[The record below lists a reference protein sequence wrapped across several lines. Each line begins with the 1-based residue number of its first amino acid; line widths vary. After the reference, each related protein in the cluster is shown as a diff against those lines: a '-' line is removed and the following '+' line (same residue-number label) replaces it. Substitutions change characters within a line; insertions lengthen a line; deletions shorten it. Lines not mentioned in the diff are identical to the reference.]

1 MEPEEAGAAS
11 PGQRPGEDVETAGG
25 AAPPA
30 QGTPVEGG
38 GFMSR
43 PVVRVAAVAVV
54 LALSVAIYLFRDR
67 FASLAAVGYPGIFL
81 VSLLANATIVLPAP
95 SIFLVFSMGSALP
108 FYWVGL
114 SAGVGEALGELTGYT
129 LGVSGRAVIEKRET
143 YERLRRWMQR
153 RGALTVFVLSTI
165 PNPIVDL
172 AGIAAGSLR
181 YPLWRFLL
189 FCWLGKTIKS
199 LAIAWAGSQ
208 SIKAI
213 EPFLR

>member
-1 MEPEEAGAAS
+1 MEPEEADAAS
-11 PGQRPGEDVETAGG
+11 TDWAGEGGDTVGDKPPPAPSPPGE
-25 AAPPA
+25 
-30 QGTPVEGG
+30 EGG
-38 GFMSR
+38 LLSR
-43 PVVRVAAVAVV
+43 PVARVVAVLV
-54 LALSVAIYLFRDR
+54 VVGLSIAIYLFRDR
-67 FASLAAVGYPGIFL
+67 FAALAAVGYPGIFL

-95 SIFLVFSMGSALP
+95 SIFLVFSMGGVLP

-199 LAIAWAGSQ
+199 LAIAWAGSE

>member
-1 MEPEEAGAAS
+1 MIG
-11 PGQRPGEDVETAGG
+11 
-25 AAPPA
+25 
-30 QGTPVEGG
+30 
-38 GFMSR
+38 
-43 PVVRVAAVAVV
+43 
-54 LALSVAIYLFRDR
+54 LSVAIYLFRDR
-67 FASLAAVGYPGIFL
+67 FAGLAAVGYPGIFL
-81 VSLLANATIVLPAP
+81 VSLLGNATIVLPAP

-143 YERLRRWMQR
+143 YERLRGWMQR
-153 RGALTVFVLSTI
+153 RGGLTILALCVV

-172 AGIAAGSLR
+172 AGIAAGSLG

-199 LAIAWAGSQ
+199 ILIAWAGSQ
-208 SIKAI
+208 SIRAI